1 MSTMT
6 ARATAQPP
14 ESDLVESTAS
24 RDSGT
29 QDSSSSSTAVP
40 WPTFES
46 HTGVYAQAARRAGRL
61 NAASASDEELES
73 LLAERQQ
80 LLDKKFDGTISRSE
94 MNRLT
99 YVGWSLDRIEDAR
112 SGGALDDLETAV
124 ARYEQFSNELSALER
139 QIHDSKLQRSRK

>member
-1 MSTMT
+1 M
-6 ARATAQPP
+6 
-14 ESDLVESTAS
+14 
-24 RDSGT
+24 
-29 QDSSSSSTAVP
+29 
-40 WPTFES
+40 
-46 HTGVYAQAARRAGRL
+46 